1 MSLHTRKSKLEIW
14 NLIAYLIVILYVV
27 FLIFP
32 LANILK
38 SSFDQADGTKGFGNF
53 VRFFGEPHY
62 FNTIINSFKVSIVVT
77 IISIILGVPL
87 AYFYNM
93 YQMKGKRFL
102 QVVIILCSMS
112 APFIGAYSWI
122 LVLGRNGVITRL
134 LESLFGYTMPNI
146 YGFKG
151 IVISLTSRL
160 FPMVFLYT
168 SGALKSID
176 NSLIEASQ
184 NLGTRGV
191 KMFFKVITPLCMPS
205 ILAAALIVFM
215 RAMADFGTPLMIGEG
230 FRTFPVEI
238 YNAYVGEV
246 GQNFGFAAAI
256 SIVAILITALVFL
269 LQKWA
274 TSKFSF
280 TINAMHTIESKKAK
294 PAFNFFIH
302 FYSYLLV
309 SIAMLP
315 QVYLWYSSFRNT
327 SRSGNVFMEGHSL
340 MSYKEVMKRG
350 LGVSIKNTFFVGAL
364 SVAIILVLAVLVSYL
379 VVRRKSFKSQLIDT
393 MSMVPYVLPG
403 SVVGIALISAFNTRP
418 LILTGSVAIIIVAM
432 VIRRIPYTIR
442 SSVAILGQIPISMEE
457 AAISLGSNKLK
468 TFFTITVPMMR
479 NGIVAGALLS
489 WITIITEL
497 STSIILYTARSQTL
511 TVFTYVFVSRG
522 SDGQAAAVA
531 TVLSLFTIIS
541 LTAFMIISKD
551 KDVTM

>member
-1 MSLHTRKSKLEIW
+1 MNQLGKRSRLEVW
-14 NLIAYLIVILYVV
+14 NLIAYLIAALYLI

-32 LANILK
+32 LFKIL
-38 SSFDQADGTKGFGNF
+38 SSSLDMADGTRGLGNF
-53 VRFFGEPHY
+53 KRFFSEPYY
-62 FNTIINSFKVSIVVT
+62 FRTITNSFQVSIVVT
-77 IISIILGVPL
+77 FFSIVLGVPL

-93 YQMKGKRFL
+93 YQMKGKKFL

-122 LVLGRNGVITRL
+122 LVLGRNGVITRF
-134 LESLFGYTMPNI
+134 LESIFQFTMPNI
-146 YGFKG
+146 YGFPG

-184 NLGTRGV
+184 NLGTKGV
-191 KMFFKVITPLCMPS
+191 KMFFKVIVPLCMPS
-205 ILAAALIVFM
+205 ILAASLIVFM

-256 SIVAILITALVFL
+256 SIVAILITAIVFL

-280 TINAMHTIESKKAK
+280 TINAMNTIESKKAK
-294 PAFNFFIH
+294 PLLNGFIH

-309 SIAMLP
+309 CIAMMP
-315 QVYLWYSSFRNT
+315 QVFLWYTSFKNT
-327 SRSGNVFMEGHSL
+327 SSSGNVFIDGYSL
-340 MSYKEVMKRG
+340 MSYREVMKRG
-350 LGVSIKNTFFVGAL
+350 LGISTRNTFVVGFL
-364 SVAIILVLAVLVSYL
+364 SVAIILILAVFVSYL
-379 VVRRKSFKSQLIDT
+379 VVRRRSLKSQVIDT
-393 MSMVPYVLPG
+393 MSMIPYVLPG
-403 SVVGIALISAFNTRP
+403 SVVGIALISTFNTRP
-418 LILTGSVAIIIVAM
+418 LILTGTVSIIIISM

-457 AAISLGSNKLK
+457 AAISLGSSKIK
-468 TFFTITVPMMR
+468 TFFGITVPMMK
-479 NGIVAGALLS
+479 NGIIAGALLS
-489 WITIITEL
+489 WVTIITEL

-541 LTAFMIISKD
+541 LTIFMIISKD